1 MLEGVGSM
9 FFSILNMG
17 QRLWGVKAPLG
28 LFRGIKA
35 PRESQITVEWRVD
48 KGLFCGVDS
57 DAMLS
62 VWFQVSFCLEITDEA
77 PLVEVSRYP
86 GSFPGSFLFLRV

>member
-1 MLEGVGSM
+1 MLEGVGSR

-48 KGLFCGVDS
+48 KGLFCGVES

-62 VWFQVSFCLEITDEA
+62 VWFQMSFRLEITDEA

-86 GSFPGSFLFLRV
+86 GSFPGSFLSLRV